1 MISLAR
7 ANLIHD
13 WQRHVTAIVVLVL
26 AGLLMT
32 TQLGLVSGFAESS
45 SELQRQ
51 LRADVVVIPTAGTSI
66 RRFGRRGAIPTRRV
80 GQIWMHNDVE
90 FVQGYSPRQGSG
102 QWLSEEGSSE
112 FVLIYTMDPGEDS
125 MTFPR
130 RFPESVRGVLA
141 TQGMVV
147 LPRSTARALDVDVG
161 GSGEIN
167 GTTVVVGAIV
177 DGLPGGFRRPVFASP
192 QTARELSSSRTQRS
206 FRSYLV
212 RLKEGADVSRVIA
225 EMNQRLSP
233 YGLQAIRPQEYA
245 AGQGITELITSSFG
259 WILIGSA
266 VFGLVVGCGI
276 ASQTLRG
283 AFLAQLREFG
293 SLRALGISRARMAA
307 VAMEQAVLT
316 GVVSVPIA
324 ILLSHAARVGARQFD
339 IVIALSSEL
348 VVGTSALL
356 LLVALIAGVI
366 SLTAVTRVEPAE
378 LLR

>member
-26 AGLLMT
+26 AGLLMM
-32 TQLGLVSGFAESS
+32 TQLGLVGGFAESS

-51 LRADVVVIPTAGTSI
+51 LRADVVVIPATRTSF
-66 RRFGRRGAIPTRRV
+66 RGFGRRGTIPTRRV

-90 FVQGYSPRQGSG
+90 LVQGYSPRQGAG
-102 QWLSEEGSSE
+102 QWLTEDGSSE
-112 FVLIYTMDPGEDS
+112 FVLIYTMDPGEGS

-130 RFPESVRGVLA
+130 RFPESVREVLA

-147 LPRSTARALDVDVG
+147 IPRSTARALDVDVG
-161 GSGEIN
+161 SSGEIN
-167 GTTVVVGAIV
+167 GKTVIVGAVV
-177 DGLPGGFRRPVFASP
+177 DGLPGGFRQPVFASP
-192 QTARELSSSRTQRS
+192 QTTRELSSSRAPQS
-206 FRSYLV
+206 VMSYLV
-212 RLKEGADVSRVIA
+212 RLREGADIDRVIE
-225 EMNQRLSP
+225 EMNQLLSR
-233 YGLQAIRPQEYA
+233 YRMQAIRPQDYA

-266 VFGLVVGCGI
+266 IFGLVVGCGI

-293 SLRALGISRARMAA
+293 SLRALGVGKARMAA
-307 VAMEQAVLT
+307 VAMEQALLT

-324 ILLSHAARVGARQFD
+324 IILSHALRVVARQFD
-339 IVIALSSEL
+339 IVIALPNEL
-348 VVGTSALL
+348 VIGTSALL
-356 LLVALIAGVI
+356 LLVALIAGVV

>member
-51 LRADVVVIPTAGTSI
+51 LRADVVVIPAARTSF
-66 RRFGRRGAIPTRRV
+66 RGFSRRGSIPTRRV

-102 QWLSEEGSSE
+102 QWLSEEGTSE

-130 RFPESVRGVLA
+130 RFPDSVREVLA

-147 LPRSTARALDVDVG
+147 VPRSTARALDVDVG
-161 GSGEIN
+161 STGEIN
-167 GTTVVVGAIV
+167 GKAVVVGAVV
-177 DGLPGGFRRPVFASP
+177 DGLPGGFRRPIFASP
-192 QTARELSSSRTQRS
+192 QTARELSSSRAQRS

-212 RLKEGADVSRVIA
+212 RVREGADIDRVIA
-225 EMNQRLSP
+225 EMNQMLSG
-233 YGLQAIRPQEYA
+233 YRMQAIRPEEYA
-245 AGQGITELITSSFG
+245 SGQGITELITSSFG

-293 SLRALGISRARMAA
+293 SLRALGVSKSRMAA
-307 VAMEQAVLT
+307 VAMEQALLT

-324 ILLSHAARVGARQFD
+324 VVLAHALRVGARQFD
-339 IVIALSSEL
+339 IVIALSNEL
-348 VVGTSALL
+348 VIGTSVLL
-356 LLVALIAGVI
+356 LLVALIAGVV

>member
-13 WQRHVTAIVVLVL
+13 WQRHATAIVVLVL

-32 TQLGLVSGFAESS
+32 TQLGLVSGFAKSS

-51 LRADVVVIPTAGTSI
+51 LRADVVVIPATRTLSRGFS
-66 RRFGRRGAIPTRRV
+66 RRGSIPTRRV
-80 GQIWMHNDVE
+80 GQIWMHNDVA

-102 QWLSEEGSSE
+102 QWLGEDGSSE
-112 FVLIYTMDPGEDS
+112 FVQIYTMDPGEDS

-130 RFPESVRGVLA
+130 RFPDGVREVLA

-147 LPRSTARALDVDVG
+147 LPRSTARSLDIDVG
-161 GSGEIN
+161 SAGEIN
-167 GTTVVVGAIV
+167 GKTVVVGAVV
-177 DGLPGGFRRPVFASP
+177 DGLPGGFRQPVFASP
-192 QTARELSSSRTQRS
+192 QTARELSASRTQRS
-206 FRSYLV
+206 VRSYLV
-212 RLKEGADVSRVIA
+212 RLEDGADVDRVMA
-225 EMNQRLSP
+225 EMNQRLSQ
-233 YGLQAIRPQEYA
+233 YGMQAIRPQEYA

-293 SLRALGISRARMAA
+293 SLRALGVSKARMAA
-307 VAMEQAVLT
+307 VAMEQAFLT

-324 ILLSHAARVGARQFD
+324 VVLSHALRVGARQFD
-339 IVIALSSEL
+339 IVIALSNQL
-348 VVGTSALL
+348 VIGTSVLL
-356 LLVALIAGVI
+356 LLVALIAGVV

>member
-45 SELQRQ
+45 SELERQ
-51 LRADVVVIPTAGTSI
+51 LRADVVVIPVAGTSI
-66 RRFGRRGAIPTRRV
+66 RGFGRRGAIPTRRI

-90 FVQGYSPRQGSG
+90 FVQGYSPRQGSA
-102 QWLSEEGSSE
+102 QWLTEDGSSE
-112 FVLIYTMDPGEDS
+112 FILIYTMDPGEDS

-130 RFPESVRGVLA
+130 RFPESVRSVLA

-147 LPRSTARALDVDVG
+147 LPRPTARALDVDVG
-161 GSGEIN
+161 SSGEIN
-167 GTTVVVGAIV
+167 GNTVVVGAV
-177 DGLPGGFRRPVFASP
+177 VEGLPSGFSRRVFASP
-192 QTARELSSSRTQRS
+192 QTARELSSTRPQQ
-206 FRSYLV
+206 FVRSYLV
-212 RLKEGADVSRVIA
+212 RLREDADVDRFIDEMSPLLSR
-225 EMNQRLSP
+225 
-233 YGLQAIRPQEYA
+233 YGLQAIRPEEYA
-245 AGQGITELITSSFG
+245 AGRGIAELLTSSFG

-293 SLRALGISRARMAA
+293 SLRALGVSKRRMAA
-307 VAMEQAVLT
+307 VAMEQAFLT

-324 ILLSHAARVGARQFD
+324 IVLSHAARVVARQFD
-339 IVIALSSEL
+339 IVIALSTEL
-348 VVGTSALL
+348 VIGTSVL
-356 LLVALIAGVI
+356 LLVVALVAGVV

>member
-26 AGLLMT
+26 AGLLMM
-32 TQLGLVSGFAESS
+32 TQLGLVGGFAESS

-51 LRADVVVIPTAGTSI
+51 LRADVVVIPATRTSF
-66 RRFGRRGAIPTRRV
+66 RGFSRRGSIPTRRV

-90 FVQGYSPRQGSG
+90 LVQAYSPRQGSG
-102 QWLSEEGSSE
+102 QWLTEDGSSE
-112 FVLIYTMDPGEDS
+112 FVLIYTMDPGEGS

-130 RFPESVRGVLA
+130 RFPESVREVLA

-147 LPRSTARALDVDVG
+147 IPRSTARALDVDVG
-161 GSGEIN
+161 STGEIN
-167 GTTVVVGAIV
+167 GKTVLVGAVV

-192 QTARELSSSRTQRS
+192 QTTRELSSSRTQR
-206 FRSYLV
+206 FVTSYLV
-212 RLKEGADVSRVIA
+212 SLKEGAEVDRVIA
-225 EMNQRLSP
+225 EMNQSLSR
-233 YGLQAIRPQEYA
+233 YGMQAIRPQDYA
-245 AGQGITELITSSFG
+245 SGQGITELITSTFG

-293 SLRALGISRARMAA
+293 SLRALGVSRARMAA
-307 VAMEQAVLT
+307 VAMEQAFLT
-316 GVVSVPIA
+316 GVVSVPVA
-324 ILLSHAARVGARQFD
+324 IVLSHALRIVARQFD
-339 IVIALSSEL
+339 IVIALPTEL
-348 VVGTSALL
+348 VIGTSALL
-356 LLVALIAGVI
+356 LLVALIAGVV